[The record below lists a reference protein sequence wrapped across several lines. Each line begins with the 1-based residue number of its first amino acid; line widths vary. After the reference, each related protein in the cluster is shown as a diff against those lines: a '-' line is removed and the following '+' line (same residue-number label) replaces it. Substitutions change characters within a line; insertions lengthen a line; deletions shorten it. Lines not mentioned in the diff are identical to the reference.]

1 MNIRW
6 ILLFAYRQ
14 VLRLY
19 PAEFR
24 ERFGEEMME
33 IAGAAEFSEWPLIFG
48 DTSITI
54 ARSWIRPSALRPVAA
69 GAVAGQY
76 LSIGESPVNPAKL
89 LQGLGIA
96 TIVVLLA
103 CCLSKITVWHFP
115 TDCDYA
121 QCRAAFADVV
131 RR

>member
-1 MNIRW
+1 MNIRRT
-6 ILLFAYRQ
+6 LLFAYRQ
-14 VLRLY
+14 VLRFY

-24 ERFGEEMME
+24 DRFSEEMME
-33 IAGAAEFSEWPLIFG
+33 IAGAAELAEWPLIFG
-48 DTSITI
+48 DTSVTI
-54 ARSWIRPSALRPVAA
+54 MCSWMRQSALRPVAV
-69 GAVAGQY
+69 GAAAGQY
-76 LSIGESPVNPAKL
+76 LSLGKSPVNPAKL

-103 CCLSKITVWHFP
+103 CCLSRITVWHFP

-121 QCRAAFADVV
+121 QCRAASAEVV